1 MTDVTHATF
10 RVYAC
15 PGGGFVLAELIP
27 QEEGGME
34 QDMKRAVSNLDECVG
49 AIGQAV
55 RDWHAET
62 QRVARA
68 HAEDENPK
76 IIKPRR
82 FWPSLLQRACGDE

>member
-1 MTDVTHATF
+1 MNNEVEIRLRIIGFA
-10 RVYAC
+10 
-15 PGGGFVLAELIP
+15 GGGYVLADNSA
-27 QEEGGME
+27 EEPHVI
-34 QDMKRAVSNLDECVG
+34 KAVSTMDELVG

-55 RDWHAET
+55 RDWQAET

-82 FWPSLLQRACGDE
+82 FWPSLLQRAGGDE